1 MAVSHIPVMLREVL
15 RVLEPKDGG
24 IYVDGTFGGGGYAR
38 AVLDAADC
46 EVVGIDRDAEAVRR
60 ASSVAKRYP
69 GRLHLL
75 QGRYGDMDR
84 LVAETNHRHVDGVA
98 LDLGVSSA
106 QLDDPER
113 GFSFRQ
119 DGPLDMRMESHGAT
133 AADLINT
140 LSEKELA
147 DIIYRY
153 GEERAA
159 RRVAKAIVEARKA
172 HPIQRT
178 GELAEIVRRVLARA
192 QDGIDPAT
200 RTFQALRI
208 AVNDELRELD
218 RGLIAAERLL
228 GPRGRLAVVSFHSLE
243 DRRVKSFLRE
253 RSGRAPRPSRHL
265 PEDIAT
271 TRPSFRSLRT
281 SAIRPSLEEVARN
294 PRARSAR
301 LRGAER
307 TDAPTWPTRSLSAS
321 NGGLA

>member
-1 MAVSHIPVMLREVL
+1 MAASHTPVMLREVL
-15 RVLEPKDGG
+15 QVLEPKDGG

-38 AVLDAADC
+38 AVLDAANC

-60 ASSVAKRYP
+60 GSVIAKRYR
-69 GRLHLL
+69 GRLRVVE
-75 QGRYGDMDR
+75 GRYGEMDR
-84 LVAETNHRHVDGVA
+84 LVREADRQQVDGVA
-98 LDLGVSSA
+98 LDLGISSA

-113 GFSFRQ
+113 GFSFRF
-119 DGPLDMRMESHGAT
+119 DGPLDMRMQRDGAT

-147 DIIYRY
+147 DIIYLY

-159 RRVAKAIVEARKA
+159 RRIARAIVDARGED
-172 HPIQRT
+172 PIRRT
-178 GELAEIVRRVLARA
+178 GELAEIVRGVLARA
-192 QDGIDPAT
+192 RDGIDPAT

-228 GPRGRLAVVSFHSLE
+228 GPKGRLAVVSFHSLE

-253 RSGRAPRPSRHL
+253 RSGRAPRPSRYA
-265 PEDIAT
+265 PEDAST
-271 TRPSFRSLRT
+271 PEPTFRSLRT
-281 SAIRPSLEEVARN
+281 SAVRPSQEEVARN

-307 TDAPTWPTRSLSAS
+307 TDAPAWPMSIVPAL